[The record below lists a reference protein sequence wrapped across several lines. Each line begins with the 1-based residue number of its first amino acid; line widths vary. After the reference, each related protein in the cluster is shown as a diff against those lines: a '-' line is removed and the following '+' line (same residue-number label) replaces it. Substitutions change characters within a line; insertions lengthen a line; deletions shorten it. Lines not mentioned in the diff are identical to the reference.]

1 MIKNEN
7 IASKRIYI
15 VVTVSR
21 GVSENTHGFKHHK
34 DALRYLKQL
43 KKERNLDEDDVQIFE
58 NEIVN

>member
-7 IASKRIYI
+7 IASKRIYT

-21 GVSENTHGFKHHK
+21 GVAENARSFKHHK
-34 DALRYLKQL
+34 DALRYLKQF

-58 NEIVN
+58 NEIVD